1 MQRNCIFLR
10 TLRNF
15 NPIRKLCNPPIYA
28 QSATCRLAH
37 IPCMHLAYAIF
48 SHTAAHTP
56 WPICAK
62 PARAEQTH
70 SPRREKKILRNYP
83 SLFSLH
89 ASRKHPACSGKEH
102 DHNTDHS
109 QKKCKPAF
117 SPCASNAKNVYN
129 TLPPRSGKEHNHN
142 TGHSQKKCKP
152 AFSLLR

>member
-37 IPCMHLAYAIF
+37 ILCMHLAYAIF

-109 QKKCKPAF
+109 QKKMHARFFPPALAMPKTHAIH
-117 SPCASNAKNVYN
+117 SHREGENHSSAK
-129 TLPPRSGKEHNHN
+129 
-142 TGHSQKKCKP
+142 KKTAAQNSKK
-152 AFSLLR
+152 AAK